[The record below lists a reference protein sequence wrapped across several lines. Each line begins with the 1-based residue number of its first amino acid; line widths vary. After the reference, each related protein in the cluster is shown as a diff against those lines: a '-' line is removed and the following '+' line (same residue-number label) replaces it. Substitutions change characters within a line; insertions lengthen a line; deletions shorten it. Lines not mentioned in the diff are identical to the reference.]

1 MSRVGGAYGGRPDRE
16 KRYVAVVSETTADG
30 LVTPLQVVWPDGR
43 RFRIDRVTDRRQA
56 HSLKTGG
63 VGIRYTIRVGG
74 TETHLW
80 HDTDQGRWFVEA
92 KVRADADW
100 GC

>member
-1 MSRVGGAYGGRPDRE
+1 MSHVGAAYGARPDRE
-16 KRYVAVVSETTADG
+16 KRYATVVSETTADG
-30 LVTPLQVVWPDGR
+30 LVTPLQIVWSDGR
-43 RFRIDRVTDRRQA
+43 RFRIDRVTDRRQT

-63 VGIRYTIRVGG
+63 VGMRYTVRVDG

-92 KVRADADW
+92 KVRVDADW

>member
-1 MSRVGGAYGGRPDRE
+1 MSNVTGIYGGRPDRE
-16 KRYVAVVSETTADG
+16 KRYVTVVAETTADG
-30 LVTPLQVVWPDGR
+30 LVTPLQIVWSDGR
-43 RFRIDRVTDRRQA
+43 RFRIDRVLDRRQA

-63 VGIRYTIRVGG
+63 VGMRYIVRVGG

-92 KVRADADW
+92 KVRVEDDW